1 MWDLADVDQETLA
14 RQLRKEAGIMIVDED
29 TIVET
34 NSKIRKTALWA
45 EGIYE
50 RRIKLKDRKRM
61 ARSRANQ
68 NNGLAESD
76 EGDQKG
82 GFGGQEMEEESE
94 YGGETFGSSAPQR
107 ISRDELMAQG
117 MEGTALEPLKEVTRQ
132 KVDRGDAERRRHSNA
147 DGSEAQEQR
156 KTPSPS
162 YSGTTDGAASLPG
175 SSRSAPMD
183 DDAEGSAISSTL
195 ARTRQGLGPAV
206 PTTSTDRDELAGAMF
221 ASDDSYEEGIEG
233 DSAGSEG
240 DTPNTSGGITLR
252 PYQHA
257 AIQAC
262 VDAFDSGLTRIGVSS
277 PTGSGKTTMFM
288 KLIPKVVEK
297 QLGDKVERKQTLI
310 IVNSVE
316 LARQSKNAA
325 ERLLPEGWTVEVEQG
340 SSIASGRADV

>member
-1 MWDLADVDQETLA
+1 
-14 RQLRKEAGIMIVDED
+14 
-29 TIVET
+29 
-34 NSKIRKTALWA
+34 
-45 EGIYE
+45 
-50 RRIKLKDRKRM
+50 
-61 ARSRANQ
+61 
-68 NNGLAESD
+68 
-76 EGDQKG
+76 
-82 GFGGQEMEEESE
+82 
-94 YGGETFGSSAPQR
+94 
-107 ISRDELMAQG
+107 
-117 MEGTALEPLKEVTRQ
+117 
-132 KVDRGDAERRRHSNA
+132 
-147 DGSEAQEQR
+147 
-156 KTPSPS
+156 
-162 YSGTTDGAASLPG
+162 
-175 SSRSAPMD
+175 
-183 DDAEGSAISSTL
+183 
-195 ARTRQGLGPAV
+195 
-206 PTTSTDRDELAGAMF
+206 MF